1 MQTENVGAAFA
12 GRRRMRIMIGAL
24 VLMVLALAVFP
35 MDMVSATGLAPE
47 DSSQFGK
54 HLDIWFMTFLIA
66 IIMMFIKKFEWGIAV
81 AVLLSAAS
89 TYAVYF
95 AIMGF
100 VEYDGFANVAQMW
113 TQANLIRGSVAAITI
128 VVGIGVFVGT
138 IKSWQYIVVGA
149 LFAPVYYVVE
159 WLCLHFGEIMLLNGN
174 GAMDPGGAILVHMCG
189 CYFGLGVAMAI
200 REKRAFDEPMY
211 STTHSYTFAWLASM
225 LLFMLWPSFVTA
237 VLDPADVSR
246 ATAVCYMAGMGSII
260 SAFITCRVVQK
271 GINPGIYAFAL
282 LAGPVAMSPI
292 MLIIDPFFAFV
303 WGMVGGVLSSL
314 CFIYLQPWFCSKLGV
329 MDVMGVHNLHGMVGW
344 LGTIALFVMT
354 MEPAVI
360 EYALSMV
367 AVTVVGG
374 LIVGTILK
382 RTRGDIDLI
391 LDDREEFIFNED
403 PDHPEHLPVWRS

>member
-1 MQTENVGAAFA
+1 MK
-12 GRRRMRIMIGAL
+12 RRRNLCLLAGAL
-24 VLMVLALAVFP
+24 VIVVMALLMLPV
-35 MDMVSATGLAPE
+35 DSVSASTGIAPE
-47 DSSQFGK
+47 DTSQFGK

-66 IIMMFIKKFEWGIAV
+66 LIMMFIKKFEWGVAV

-89 TYAVYF
+89 TYVVYF
-95 AIMGF
+95 AIIGF
-100 VEYDGFANVAQMW
+100 MEYNGFADVASMW

-138 IKSWQYIVVGA
+138 IKSWQYILVGA
-149 LFAPVYYVVE
+149 LFAPVYYLVE
-159 WLCLHFGEIMLLNGN
+159 WFCLYFGEIMLMNGN

-237 VLDPADVSR
+237 VLDPADTSR

-260 SAFITCRVVQK
+260 SAYLTCKYLQK

-292 MLIIDPFFAFV
+292 MLIIDPFFGFL

-314 CFIYLQPWFCSKLGV
+314 CFIYLQPWFCNKLGV

-344 LGTIALFVMT
+344 LGTIALFLMT
-354 MEPAVI
+354 MEIAVLQ
-360 EYALSMV
+360 YVGCMV
-367 AVTVVGG
+367 VTTLVGGFIVG
-374 LIVGTILK
+374 LIVK
-382 RTRGDIDLI
+382 YTRGHINLI
-391 LDDREEFIFNED
+391 LDDREEFLFNED
-403 PDHPEHLPVWRS
+403 PDHPEHLPVEKA